1 VARLALRSGD
11 RGEDLRHDLAVTA
24 EEARQGAKKP
34 FRFTRG
40 TEVEEV
46 VVTVPPGVKSGTQLR
61 LKGKGLVG
69 KTGAPGDLY
78 LRIQVP
84 D

>member
-1 VARLALRSGD
+1 
-11 RGEDLRHDLAVTA
+11 
-24 EEARQGAKKP
+24 
-34 FRFTRG
+34 
-40 TEVEEV
+40 
-46 VVTVPPGVKSGTQLR
+46 VKSGTQLR